1 MYHKPLIYISESL
14 IQGIKTPLSLLYKLE
29 SRNTLKL
36 GSNIKILIS
45 SNYEQKH

>member
-14 IQGIKTPLSLLYKLE
+14 IQGIKTPLSLYKLE